1 MSTAAVLPASGNLP
15 ASPVLAPSVPM
26 AEEGMVASVGR
37 ESTLIILDWDD
48 TVLPTTYLAM
58 CGYRADGPDP
68 DEALATR
75 LHAYSEHALA
85 LLGGL
90 LNLGHVVICTNAE
103 SGWIELTC
111 KKFLPQLESL
121 VGTLEKISAR
131 SEFEPKGITNP
142 FDWKKHAFSGILQR
156 YGRLNVLSVGD
167 STHERSAVL
176 HGWQHLGDPRAMCKS
191 LKLLERPDLDCL
203 RLQHVVAL
211 TVINHVVSY
220 AGHLDLFVLCNPGVQ
235 SPHQPHDLQV
245 VQTPNGFGSVPIL
258 PPHGFTF
265 LDA

>member
-1 MSTAAVLPASGNLP
+1 MPAEAG
-15 ASPVLAPSVPM
+15 V
-26 AEEGMVASVGR
+26 VASVGR

-58 CGYRADGPDP
+58 VGYRVDGPDP
-68 DEALATR
+68 DEALAAQ

-85 LLGGL
+85 LLRGL

-111 KKFLPQLESL
+111 KKFLPKLEAIVESM
-121 VGTLEKISAR
+121 EKISAR

-142 FDWKKHAFSGILQR
+142 FDWKKYAFSGILQR
-156 YGRLNVLSVGD
+156 YGKLNVLSVGD

-176 HGWQHLGDPRAMCKS
+176 HGWQLLGDPRAMCKS

-211 TVINHVVSY
+211 TVIAHVVSY
-220 AGHLDLFVLCNPGVQ
+220 AGHLDLFVLCNPGLP
-235 SPHQPHDLQV
+235 SPNGPHDLQV
-245 VQTPNGFGSVPIL
+245 VQTQNGFGAISAL
-258 PPHGFTF
+258 PPHGGFF
-265 LDA
+265 HNVPC